1 MSLSMIQIMTGR
13 EKMLAFLLRATG
25 LAMASAMVFVF
36 CPLAWMDSIHRMLG
50 LGPLPAG
57 PMMEYLAR
65 TESGLYA
72 YLGAMLFFVSFDLP
86 RYRPLLRF
94 LAWTGIFFSIG
105 VTVLDAK
112 LGLPAFWIAGEG
124 PFTLLLCVV
133 LLILT
138 RDTQPQ

>member
-1 MSLSMIQIMTGR
+1 MSLSMAQFMTLR

-25 LAMASAMVFVF
+25 LAMVSAVVFVF
-36 CPLAWMDSIHRMLG
+36 CPLHWMNAIHQMLG
-50 LGPLPAG
+50 LGPLPG
-57 PMMEYLAR
+57 GLMMEYLAR
-65 TESGLYA
+65 TESALYA

-94 LAWTGIFFSIG
+94 LAWVGIFFSIG

-124 PFTLLLCVV
+124 PFILLLCVV
-133 LLILT
+133 LLFLT
-138 RDTQPQ
+138 RDKQPR

>member
-1 MSLSMIQIMTGR
+1 MIVS
-13 EKMLAFLLRATG
+13 EKMLDFLLRATG
-25 LAMASAMVFVF
+25 LVMASAMVFVF
-36 CPLAWMDSIHRMLG
+36 CPLAWMDSIHQMLG
-50 LGPLPAG
+50 LGPLPTG
-57 PMMEYLAR
+57 PVTEYLAR
-65 TESGLYA
+65 TESALYA

-94 LAWTGIFFSIG
+94 LAWVGVFFSIG

-124 PFTLLLCVV
+124 PFILLLCVV

-138 RDTQPQ
+138 RDTPPQ

>member
-1 MSLSMIQIMTGR
+1 MSLSMAQIMTGR

-25 LAMASAMVFVF
+25 LVMVSAAVFVF
-36 CPLAWMDSIHRMLG
+36 CPLHWMNAIHQMLG
-50 LGPLPAG
+50 LGSLPTG
-57 PMMEYLAR
+57 PVMEYLAR
-65 TESGLYA
+65 TESALYA
-72 YLGAMLFFVSFDLP
+72 YLGAMLFFISFDLP

-94 LAWTGIFFSIG
+94 LAWIGILFSIG

-124 PFTLLLCVV
+124 SFTLLLCVV
-133 LLILT
+133 LLFLT

>member
-1 MSLSMIQIMTGR
+1 MTQIMTSR

-25 LAMASAMVFVF
+25 LVMASAVVFIF
-36 CPLAWMDSIHRMLG
+36 CPFHWMNAIHQMLG
-50 LGPLPAG
+50 FGPLPTV
-57 PMMEYLAR
+57 PVMEYLAR

-138 RDTQPQ
+138 RDKPPQ